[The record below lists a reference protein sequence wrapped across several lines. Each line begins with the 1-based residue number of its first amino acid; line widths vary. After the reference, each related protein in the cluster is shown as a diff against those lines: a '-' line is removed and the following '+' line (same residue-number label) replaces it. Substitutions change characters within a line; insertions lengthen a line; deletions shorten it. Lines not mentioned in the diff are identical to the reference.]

1 MVYRHSWGITKAKT
15 QDRGRRSSLCGYT
28 SRSMRITHSRMMLI
42 FQMMESTQLS
52 MGERT
57 HTHTETHRSWIASQT
72 DSGELISER
81 TECVPF

>member
-28 SRSMRITHSRMMLI
+28 SRSMRITHSRMMHI

-52 MGERT
+52 MGERKRT
-57 HTHTETHRSWIASQT
+57 RVCTTHRGTQKLDNQSDRLW
-72 DSGELISER
+72 
-81 TECVPF
+81 